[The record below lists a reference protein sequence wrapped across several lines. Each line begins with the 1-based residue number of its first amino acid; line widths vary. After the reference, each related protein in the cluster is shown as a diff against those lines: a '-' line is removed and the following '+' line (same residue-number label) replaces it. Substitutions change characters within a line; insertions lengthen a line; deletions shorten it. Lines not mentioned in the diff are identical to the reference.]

1 MQPSGYG
8 SALFEVTVNWINL
21 MFDGKLPWEFKQLV
35 REDIIIFFFC
45 HFKFPKAMAR
55 NGGDRY
61 QFMVTVPHGLAHL

>member
-35 REDIIIFFFC
+35 REDIIIIIFLSF
-45 HFKFPKAMAR
+45 
-55 NGGDRY
+55 
-61 QFMVTVPHGLAHL
+61 